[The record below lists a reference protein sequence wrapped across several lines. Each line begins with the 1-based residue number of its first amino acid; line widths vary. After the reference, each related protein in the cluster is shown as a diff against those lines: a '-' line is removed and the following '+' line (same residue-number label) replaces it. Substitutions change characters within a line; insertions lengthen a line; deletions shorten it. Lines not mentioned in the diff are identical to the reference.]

1 MTNSS
6 ETRRNEFPTFA
17 KYCRNHIVAR
27 PLDSYVDSSIVCGAG
42 DMRSWTGFSA
52 LVARIRSM
60 WFSQVNL
67 DVNTLFLVTIYVEAI
82 LGLLLLFAW
91 VQNTAIYAVAWW
103 GFADLMRA
111 ASIMLFGK
119 YGTVSDLISI
129 DLANAILF
137 TAFAVTWTG
146 ARVFDHRKPQWILLF
161 GGAVLWLVLCRIPA
175 IEGSWDTRLLF
186 SSGIITAYT
195 WATAYEFWRGRSE
208 PLVSRWPAIF
218 MFFAH
223 GALYLLRTPFGS
235 MLAPVNN
242 QIFASVWIT
251 VLSFEALLFTIAV
264 AFILLAMAK
273 ERTEYRH
280 KTDSLI
286 DPLTGIANRRAFLQ
300 DAEVQLKR
308 QMTEP
313 RPMAVLLLDLDN
325 FKSINDRFGH
335 AIGDRVLQMFAE
347 VGSGCM
353 RRYDIFGRLGGEEFA
368 ALLGDTPRER
378 GLAVAGQIRPSLV
391 EVAGMVEGK
400 PVVATVSIGVVIS
413 YDAVLDLSALL
424 AQADHAL
431 YRAKDNGRNRIEIA
445 SIELILDRVKRASAA
460 ADRAAS
466 AKAAAKSAA

>member
-1 MTNSS
+1 M
-6 ETRRNEFPTFA
+6 
-17 KYCRNHIVAR
+17 
-27 PLDSYVDSSIVCGAG
+27 
-42 DMRSWTGFSA
+42 
-52 LVARIRSM
+52 
-60 WFSQVNL
+60 NL

-103 GFADLMRA
+103 GFADLLRA
-111 ASIMLFGK
+111 ASVMLFGM

-146 ARVFDHRKPQWILLF
+146 ARVFDHRKPQWFLLF
-161 GGAVLWLVLCRIPA
+161 GGAALWLVLGRIPA
-175 IEGSWDTRLLF
+175 IQGSWDLRMLVA
-186 SSGIITAYT
+186 SGIITAYT

-223 GALYLLRTPFGS
+223 GALYLLRTPFGA

-242 QIFASVWIT
+242 EVFASVWLT
-251 VLSFEALLFTIAV
+251 VLSFEALLFTIAI

-300 DAEVQLKR
+300 DAEAQLKR
-308 QMTEP
+308 QATEP

-325 FKSINDRFGH
+325 FKGINDRFGH
-335 AIGDRVLQMFAE
+335 AIGDRVLRMFAE

-368 ALLGDTPRER
+368 ALLVDTSRER
-378 GLAVAGQIRPSLV
+378 ALAVAEQIRSSFV
-391 EVAGMVEGK
+391 DVTGMVEGM

>member
-1 MTNSS
+1 M
-6 ETRRNEFPTFA
+6 
-17 KYCRNHIVAR
+17 
-27 PLDSYVDSSIVCGAG
+27 
-42 DMRSWTGFSA
+42 
-52 LVARIRSM
+52 
-60 WFSQVNL
+60 NL

-146 ARVFDHRKPQWILLF
+146 ARVFDHRKPQWVLLF
-161 GGAVLWLVLCRIPA
+161 AGAALWLVLYRMPA
-175 IEGSWDTRLLF
+175 VQNSWDLRMLL

-223 GALYLLRTPFGS
+223 GALYLLRTPFGA

-242 QIFASVWIT
+242 QMFASVWIT

-300 DAEVQLKR
+300 DAEAQLKR
-308 QMTEP
+308 QATEP

-325 FKSINDRFGH
+325 FKGVNDRFGH
-335 AIGDRVLQMFAE
+335 PIGDRVLQLFAE

-368 ALLGDTPRER
+368 ALLVDTSRER
-378 GLAVAGQIRPSLV
+378 ALAVAEQIRASFV
-391 EVAGMVEGK
+391 EVTGMVEGK

>member
-1 MTNSS
+1 M
-6 ETRRNEFPTFA
+6 
-17 KYCRNHIVAR
+17 
-27 PLDSYVDSSIVCGAG
+27 
-42 DMRSWTGFSA
+42 
-52 LVARIRSM
+52 
-60 WFSQVNL
+60 NL

-119 YGTVSDLISI
+119 YGSVSDLISI

-146 ARVFDHRKPQWILLF
+146 ARVFDHRKPNWILLF
-161 GGAVLWLVLCRIPA
+161 AGAAVWLVLYRIPA
-175 IEGSWDTRLLF
+175 VQNSWDLRMLI

-223 GALYLLRTPFGS
+223 GALYLLRTPFGA

-242 QIFASVWIT
+242 QLFASVWIT
-251 VLSFEALLFTIAV
+251 VLSFEALLFTIAI

-335 AIGDRVLQMFAE
+335 PIGDRVLQMFAE

-368 ALLGDTPRER
+368 ALLVDTSRER
-378 GLAVAGQIRPSLV
+378 ALAVAEQIRSSFV
-391 EVAGMVEGK
+391 EVTGMVEGK

-431 YRAKDNGRNRIEIA
+431 YRAKDNGRNRIEMA